1 LFQEREKGNN
11 MAKLFVGHFYL
22 VNGRVGIY
30 QFGAFGMYCFADP
43 VTDEAFV
50 IDDLEA
56 MYVQEY

>member
-1 LFQEREKGNN
+1 
-11 MAKLFVGHFYL
+11 MAKLLVGHFYL
-22 VNGRVGIY
+22 VDGRVGIY